1 MFVQYEVGDRVFHKI
16 LREEGK
22 VVMVKRNFCVVH
34 IEKEDGGV
42 LEVSP
47 HFHDIVKI
55 TDDDVNNESK
65 SKFEQVRDFHLAF
78 KHPAPD
84 RPIIMDFDTAYN
96 RSKWVIEEVI
106 EHLHATDDKQL
117 SASKH
122 QLMADVGNMVEKEL
136 GKPDAPETSEEK
148 LIAQADALIDQ
159 LYFVYGSLVVQGINP
174 DKLFEIVNSYNM
186 DKLEDGKIVYKDEG
200 KTKIGKRKG
209 WLPPDEELKAEI
221 RRQIKEAE
229 GNA

>member
-1 MFVQYEVGDRVFHKI
+1 MFVEFEVGDRVFHRR
-16 LREEGK
+16 LNQEGT
-22 VVMVKRNFCVVH
+22 VVQVKSTFCVV
-34 IEKEDGGV
+34 KLDDGK
-42 LEVSP
+42 EVSP
-47 HFHDIVKI
+47 HKVEIVKVRGK
-55 TDDDVNNESK
+55 DEGK
-65 SKFEQVRDFHLAF
+65 SKFEQVREFHLAF

-84 RPIIMDFDTAYN
+84 KPTVMDFDTAYN

-106 EHLHATDDKQL
+106 EHLHATDDIQL
-117 SASKH
+117 SANFNN
-122 QLMADVGNMVEKEL
+122 LIEDVGDMINKEL
-136 GKPDAPETSEEK
+136 SKPDVPETDEER

-159 LYFVYGSLVVQGINP
+159 LYFVFGSLVSQGINP

-221 RRQIKEAE
+221 RRQIRVAE
-229 GNA
+229 DNV